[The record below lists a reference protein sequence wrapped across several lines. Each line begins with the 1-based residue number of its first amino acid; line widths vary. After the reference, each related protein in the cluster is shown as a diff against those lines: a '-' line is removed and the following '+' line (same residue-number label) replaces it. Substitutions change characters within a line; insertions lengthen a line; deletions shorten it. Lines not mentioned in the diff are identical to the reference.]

1 MVTSACEGGKCVEE
15 TVREGDEGEGDDIG
29 AEELWIRAGDHA
41 FTHASK
47 KKRER

>member
-1 MVTSACEGGKCVEE
+1 MRVEE

-47 KKRER
+47 KKERKVRKGKEE